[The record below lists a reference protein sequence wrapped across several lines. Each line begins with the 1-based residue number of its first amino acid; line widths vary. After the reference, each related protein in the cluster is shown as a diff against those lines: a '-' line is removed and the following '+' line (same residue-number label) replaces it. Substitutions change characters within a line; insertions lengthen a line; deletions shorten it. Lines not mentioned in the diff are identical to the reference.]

1 MDCTKMK
8 SCFQRPPLSKCA
20 SAALLLLRI
29 IAGSAFIIH
38 GFAKMHAPTS
48 WMGPEATVPGFLQ
61 FLAAF
66 AEFGGGIAWI
76 IGLLTPL
83 ASLGIA
89 ITMTVATYVMMV
101 AMAAPFVNL
110 TGGMSGELGL
120 TFFAIAVLLMIMG
133 PGKFSLDV
141 KIFGERE
148 KQ

>member
-1 MDCTKMK
+1 MNNTKIK
-8 SCFQRPPLSKCA
+8 CCIQRPPLSKCA
-20 SAALLLLRI
+20 SGALLLLRV

-48 WMGPEATVPGFLQ
+48 WMGPEASVPGFLQ

-101 AMAAPFVNL
+101 SMAAPFVSL

-120 TFFAIAVLLMIMG
+120 AFFGIAILLMIMG
-133 PGKFSLDV
+133 PGKFSLDA
-141 KIFGERE
+141 KIFGE